1 MLSRA
6 TEVVRQNLPETEN
19 LQLLCELQRDLG
31 GFNSL
36 VQLDREFVRQ
46 GVLLKHSKRGL
57 QQRMFFLVGGGLAD
71 AYYCVCNLNS
81 ALNAILSFYFA
92 VLRSAAVWQ
101 QVTGHTGI

>member
-1 MLSRA
+1 MCNLSPICFVELLEHYPDDNADRTDCQGTLVMLSRA

-57 QQRMFFLVGGGLAD
+57 QQRMFFLVSGACTD
-71 AYYCVCNLNS
+71 ASV
-81 ALNAILSFYFA
+81 I
-92 VLRSAAVWQ
+92 
-101 QVTGHTGI
+101 